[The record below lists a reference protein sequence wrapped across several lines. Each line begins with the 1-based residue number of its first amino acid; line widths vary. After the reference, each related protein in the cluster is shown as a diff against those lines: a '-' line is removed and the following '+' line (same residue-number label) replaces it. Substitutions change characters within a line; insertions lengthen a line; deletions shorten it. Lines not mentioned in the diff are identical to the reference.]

1 MNNAGSKQIRDCG
14 NKHDHGSSENGER
27 EEKSNIASNH
37 QITIKMF
44 CLIGKIGEILSFTKL
59 SAHGTNK

>member
-1 MNNAGSKQIRDCG
+1 MSNAGSKELRDCG
-14 NKHDHGSSENGER
+14 NKRDHGSSENGKR
-27 EEKSNIASNH
+27 EEKSSITTNH
-37 QITIKMF
+37 RMIVKMF